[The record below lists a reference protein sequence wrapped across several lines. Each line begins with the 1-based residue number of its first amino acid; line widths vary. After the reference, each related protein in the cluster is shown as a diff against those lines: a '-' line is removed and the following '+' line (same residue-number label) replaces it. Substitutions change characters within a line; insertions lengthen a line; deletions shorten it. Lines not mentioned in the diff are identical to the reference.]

1 MSAEDKLMGLLER
14 IFADEIVDV
23 GERTELRAFQ
33 QSGALDAARI
43 EAVFVRFVEKRWG
56 EAMADD
62 RLTGRE
68 ALLLSRILDELE
80 LPEARVPMQLRM
92 ALKNH

>member
-80 LPEARVPMQLRM
+80 LPVARVPMQLRM

>member
-1 MSAEDKLMGLLER
+1 MSAENELMALLER

-23 GERTELRAFQ
+23 GERGELRAFQ

-43 EAVFVRFVEKRWG
+43 ESVFARFVEKRWG
-56 EAMADD
+56 EAIADD

-68 ALLLSRILDELE
+68 VLLLSRILDELE

>member
-1 MSAEDKLMGLLER
+1 MSAEEKLMGLLER

-33 QSGALDAARI
+33 ESGQLDAART
-43 EAVFVRFVEKRWG
+43 ENVFARFVEKRWG
-56 EAMADD
+56 EAIADD

-68 ALLLSRILDELE
+68 SLLLARILEELE
-80 LPEARVPMQLRM
+80 LPESRVPLQLRM
-92 ALKNH
+92 ARKNH